1 MQIIRTG
8 DDEPCLRQRRLQLLA
23 ADEHIAGDA
32 PPAIGDRGE
41 EAQADRPCRDRLLDL
56 RHELRIRLAG
66 RAARR
71 KGFDPGEPNAAFIL
85 EDDVEII
92 RHARDLDARRARL
105 VATGRR
111 GAGREGARQSDGENR
126 Q

>member
-1 MQIIRTG
+1 M
-8 DDEPCLRQRRLQLLA
+8 LA

-41 EAQADRPCRDRLLDL
+41 EAQADGPGRDRLLDL
-56 RHELRIRLAG
+56 RHELRIRLAR

-71 KGFDPGEPNAAFIL
+71 KGLDPGEPNAAFIL

-92 RHARDLDARRARL
+92 RHPRDLDARRARL
-105 VATGRR
+105 VAARRR
-111 GAGREGARQSDGENR
+111 GAGREGGRQSDGEDHQKTTR
-126 Q
+126 